1 VAGYASAMSVRIALC
16 LALSLILPRS
26 AVAEAPCVIMLH
38 GLARTS
44 YSLTLMAEVF
54 RSRGYR
60 VEVPGYASTEDR
72 VQVLAEQ
79 TLPDAVARC
88 GAARVDFVTHSMGGI
103 LLRVWLRDNRP
114 ARLGRVVMLAPP
126 NQGSELVDALGGLEL
141 FGWINGP
148 AGLQLGTGP
157 EDLPGRLPAVD
168 FELGV
173 IAGSQ
178 SLNPA
183 FSALL
188 PGLDD
193 SKVTVASTRVEGMA
207 AHITLPV
214 THTYMMQSPQ
224 VMAQTALFLETGWF
238 DADLDWT
245 GFFDLGALACQ
256 SGLCPEGWES
266 GDD

>member
-1 VAGYASAMSVRIALC
+1 MLGRAILIGLLALC
-16 LALSLILPRS
+16 LPHAG
-26 AVAEAPCVIMLH
+26 AAQAPCVIMLH

-44 YSLTLMAEVF
+44 YSFTLMAEVF

-60 VEVPGYASTEDR
+60 VEVPGYSSTQDR
-72 VQVLAEQ
+72 VQVLAER
-79 TLPDAVARC
+79 TLPEAVAACSDR
-88 GAARVDFVTHSMGGI
+88 RIHFVTHSMGGI
-103 LLRVWLRDNRP
+103 LLRVWLQDKRP
-114 ARLGRVVMLAPP
+114 AALGRVVMLAPP
-126 NQGSELVDALGGLEL
+126 NQGSELVDVLGGLEL
-141 FGWINGP
+141 FAWVNGP

-157 EDLPGRLPAVD
+157 QDLPNRLPPVD

-193 SKVTVASTRVEGMA
+193 GKVTVASTRVEGMA

-224 VMAQTALFLETGWF
+224 VMAQTAHYLETGRF
-238 DADLDWT
+238 DRDLDWA

-256 SGLCPEGWES
+256 TGLCPNWAETR
-266 GDD
+266 DD